1 MRATFC
7 ITVNDGNNYIFNM
20 FVALC
25 LNIDNDVF
33 SKHWKYIKRYES
45 MLILCAILLMEICSG
60 VELPMVS
67 GEY

>member
-1 MRATFC
+1 MGRM
-7 ITVNDGNNYIFNM
+7 IFWI
-20 FVALC
+20 C
-25 LNIDNDVF
+25 LPRSCDM
-33 SKHWKYIKRYES
+33 KK